1 MCMTLF
7 IYIHGPQASGC
18 RLGHSERQKE
28 MREMAMLHEHQLA
41 RIHAHNQQLEQQR
54 DGEEQMQ

>member
-1 MCMTLF
+1 MTLF
-7 IYIHGPQASGC
+7 IYIHAPQASGC
-18 RLGHSERQKE
+18 QLGHSERLKE